1 MIHLP
6 LYDLPD
12 TKISVLFPPLIAFAK
27 RLSDLKAAVDRRYLR
42 KGKWKPVMRRLRFDR
57 QQLLNQLQDIGFSRI
72 EFRMFPVQSN
82 HSYHE
87 FIFATKCA

>member
-12 TKISVLFPPLIAFAK
+12 TKVSTLFPPIIAFTK
-27 RLSDLKAAVDRRYLR
+27 RLSDLKAAVDRHYLL

-57 QQLLNQLQDIGFSRI
+57 PHLLHQLQEVGYSRI

-82 HSYHE
+82 GSYHE
-87 FIFATKCA
+87 FMFATKCA